1 MCCCVAGSK
10 GAAGSPPTHTL
21 HHSTTTP
28 LHSHHQRCLRLVQGV
43 KPAGDKPLAAHRD
56 GSSRGIRPRSIRCNT
71 PPPPLPPAWLRLRLR
86 LCHRRLFRHALA
98 SDTAS
103 IALFLYLF
111 SFSPFNKVTHLLTL
125 TLNCWKTSMAAPDIW
140 CMAVSTS
147 LLRSRHSVV

>member
-1 MCCCVAGSK
+1 METSRQALAPSCQCPQLVEHPRTGACCVTGPPKTSLHPCAVVSLAAK
-10 GAAGSPPTHTL
+10 GQQPTTPPL

-28 LHSHHQRCLRLVQGV
+28 LHSHHQRCLRLMQGV

-71 PPPPLPPAWLRLRLR
+71 PPPPLPPPWLRLRLR

-103 IALFLYLF
+103 TASFLYLY
-111 SFSPFNKVTHLLTL
+111 SFSHFNK
-125 TLNCWKTSMAAPDIW
+125 
-140 CMAVSTS
+140 
-147 LLRSRHSVV
+147 